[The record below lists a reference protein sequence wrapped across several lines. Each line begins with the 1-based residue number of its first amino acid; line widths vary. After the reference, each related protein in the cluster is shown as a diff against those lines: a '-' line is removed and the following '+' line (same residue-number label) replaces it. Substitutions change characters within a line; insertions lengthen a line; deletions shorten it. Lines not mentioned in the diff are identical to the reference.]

1 MDRAKQKKVRNIR
14 VILTNIFMSIS
25 VVAIVFVLMLIA
37 MGYSFNESGKL
48 EQAGLLQLSSHPS
61 GASVKIDKSVQFGH
75 TDFSKMLSAGKHAVY
90 IDKEGYDHWE
100 QDVKIDPGLFTRVEW
115 IRLFPKN
122 AHVNNVSSFASLRFA
137 QFSPDRRWLIL
148 AEQDSNN
155 LIRIN
160 IQDEKLNHETLSLA
174 NLLNSSS
181 ANARTG
187 EIEIKDW
194 SENYNKVLVR
204 WTRDED
210 VVSWHLLDLEH
221 SENSINLSNKL
232 NLDFSDVQIADGSAS
247 RLWALADGKLYSI
260 DINKYSVSDP
270 LAENVII
277 FARNKGNVAFISTGK
292 DENTG
297 KTKRYLM
304 TYKEGEKGATHIRT
318 LSGKK
323 DLAINIAMGTH
334 WNEEWIAFQVGSS
347 IYVLSGRYPSYGKDE
362 TDKLKV
368 KLEKTLDYT
377 PIALSVNQKQRII
390 IFAGETNYNYYDI
403 ETTDAESVALS
414 NPIINVNWLDDY
426 LLWHNVDN
434 KVIIRDFDGGN
445 RRTVAKKASSSL
457 PAVIS
462 ENNRWLY
469 YFSDKDEKATLK
481 RYKID

>member
-14 VILTNIFMSIS
+14 VILTNIFMSVS

-48 EQAGLLQLSSHPS
+48 EQAGLLQLSSRPS
-61 GASVKIDKSVQFGH
+61 GASVEIDKSVQFGR
-75 TDFSKMLSAGKHAVY
+75 TDFSKMLSAGKHAIY

-122 AHVNNVSSFASLRFA
+122 AQISNVSSFGALRFS
-137 QFSPDRRWLIL
+137 QFSPDRRWLVL
-148 AEQDSNN
+148 AEKNSNN

-174 NLLNSSS
+174 NLLNVS
-181 ANARTG
+181 NTDARTG

-194 SENYNKVLVR
+194 SENYNKALVR

-210 VVSWHLLDLEH
+210 VASWHLFDFEH

-232 NLDFSDVQIADGSAS
+232 GLDFSDIQIADGSAS
-247 RLWALADGKLYSI
+247 KLWALADGKLYSI
-260 DINKYSVSDP
+260 DMGKYSVSDSI
-270 LAENVII
+270 AENVII
-277 FARNKGNVAFISTGK
+277 FAHNKSNVAFISSGK

-304 TYKEGEKGATHIRT
+304 TYKEGEKGSTHIRT

-334 WNEEWIAFQVGSS
+334 WNEEWIAFQAGSS
-347 IYVLSGRYPSYGKDE
+347 INVLSGRYPSYGKDE
-362 TDKLKV
+362 ADKLKV

-390 IFAGETNYNYYDI
+390 IFAGETNYDYYDI
-403 ETTDAESVALS
+403 ETTDAESVALNNS
-414 NPIINVNWLDDY
+414 IEGINWLDDY
-426 LLWHNVDN
+426 LLWHNVDG
-434 KVIIRDFDGGN
+434 KVVIRDFDGSN
-445 RRTVAKKASSSL
+445 RRTVAKKASSNN
-457 PAVIS
+457 PVVIS

-469 YFSDKDEKATLK
+469 YFSDKDEKSTLK
-481 RYKID
+481 RYKLD